1 MHGRAIVCSRSRIVD
16 NAEMWWQVGLLQ
28 LTVSK
33 GRVERGNALTNIVT
47 PSIHTFYYNYQSVD
61 LFISGQILWLHQ
73 TEL

>member
-16 NAEMWWQVGLLQ
+16 TAEMWWQVGLLQ

-33 GRVERGNALTNIVT
+33 GRVERGNTLTNIVT
-47 PSIHTFYYNYQSVD
+47 PSIHTFYNYQSVD
-61 LFISGQILWLHQ
+61 LFISVQILWLHQ